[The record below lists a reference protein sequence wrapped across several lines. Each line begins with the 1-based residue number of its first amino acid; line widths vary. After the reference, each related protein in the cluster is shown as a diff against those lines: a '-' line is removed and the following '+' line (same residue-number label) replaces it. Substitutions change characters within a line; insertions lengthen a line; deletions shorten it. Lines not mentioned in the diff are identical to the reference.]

1 MRSASNDP
9 SSGASTGRRLA
20 TLIVVLAVVG
30 APALVLRAF
39 CAGNSCN
46 DASAAAAEVPF
57 CPLPAALR
65 EAIGAGFRQGRSPDV
80 LAAAAST
87 PVVTAVPGQAVAWP
101 STSASSPATA
111 PLAFLGPNV
120 TRGALPSGT
129 GLDDVA
135 PTVAALLGYAPPHP
149 EVRAG
154 RAIDGVASVGAPP
167 DLLGVEIV
175 WKGVGSDA
183 LDGRWP
189 PRTRRLVAAAG
200 ASTLH
205 ATVGSLP
212 LDPAAILTTIG
223 TGGLP
228 AQHGITGTDLRTARG
243 GVARAWSTGA
253 PEAVITS
260 LPDDLDRSF
269 GDRAMVGLVAS
280 DPTDLG
286 LIGDGWYL
294 GADRDQVVVER
305 SDPAAATVRMLSRGF
320 GADDVPDILGV
331 VLRGPLP
338 LLDRETGAIL
348 EAVRAR
354 VPRALVAITATGDAT
369 TVTGAVP
376 GTTVGHDVDA
386 ALGAAVVQ
394 ADGAGGVFL
403 DASALATAR
412 LSADAA
418 VQAMRA
424 QTDADGSPRFAD
436 VYPAFSVAFA
446 RYC

>member
-1 MRSASNDP
+1 M
-9 SSGASTGRRLA
+9 L
-20 TLIVVLAVVG
+20 LVVLALVA

-39 CAGNSCN
+39 CAGNVCN

-57 CPLPAALR
+57 CPLPAGLR
-65 EAIGAGFRQGRSPDV
+65 DAIGAGFRQGRSPDI

-87 PVVTAVPGQAVAWP
+87 PVITAVPGQTVAWP
-101 STSASSPATA
+101 STGTSSQTTA

-120 TRGALPSGT
+120 TRGALPAGT

-149 EVRAG
+149 EVRTG
-154 RAIDGVASVGAPP
+154 RAIDDVADGGVPP

-183 LDGRWP
+183 LGGRWP
-189 PRTRRLVAAAG
+189 ARTRALVAETG
-200 ASTLH
+200 TSTLH
-205 ATVGSLP
+205 ATIGSLP

-228 AQHGITGTDLRTARG
+228 SQHGITGTDLRTTHG
-243 GVARAWSTGA
+243 GVARAWSPGA

-269 GDRAMVGLVAS
+269 GERSMVGLVAS

-294 GADRDQVVVER
+294 GADRDQVVVDR
-305 SDPAAATVRMLSRGF
+305 TDPAAAAVRMLDEGF
-320 GADDVPDILGV
+320 GRDDVPDILGV

-338 LLDRETGAIL
+338 FMDRETGAIVQ
-348 EAVRAR
+348 AVRAR
-354 VPRALVAITATGDAT
+354 VPRALVVVAATGDAAA
-369 TVTGAVP
+369 VAGAIG
-376 GTTVGHDVDA
+376 GTTVGRDVDA
-386 ALGAAVVQ
+386 ALGTSVVQ
-394 ADGAGGVFL
+394 ADGPGGVFL
-403 DASALATAR
+403 DASALAAAG

-424 QTDADGSPRFAD
+424 QTDADGAPRFAD